1 MSSPAGTCYELA
13 YLSVHKAMPTF
24 VVGTLGSEPQCMYLV
39 GDLWGLQPLL
49 EQSILGCV
57 SIQLSVLLFL

>member
-1 MSSPAGTCYELA
+1 MSWPTCLFTRPCLPLWWE
-13 YLSVHKAMPTF
+13 T
-24 VVGTLGSEPQCMYLV
+24 TLGCEPQCMYLV
-39 GDLWGLQPLL
+39 GDLWGLQPLQ